1 MSELRVV
8 ARRAT
13 SAIAPAA
20 VGLATGVVAL
30 TLLVVALGPILPA
43 HGVLGS
49 FLHALRTH
57 PSSGLVTV
65 LFAMGVP
72 IQWKVSPVPLHGT
85 VRPTS
90 VIADFPVLL
99 VATAVV
105 ALGAIVAGLLAA
117 RAKGRDSKGL
127 LASGASF
134 ALLVGAASVAVSHAR
149 PMTLSRGVRADL
161 NVSPWVAVAVG
172 AGWAAMGTLVGLAL
186 HRRVAQR
193 LSGRLA
199 HAARTPV
206 ASGMVVLSFGL
217 ATLGCTGSAATT
229 AAASNH
235 GNGATSG
242 ESTTTSTSG
251 VTSTSTTA
259 ADASSTSTTA
269 ARGTSNGAGS
279 RSGTGGSGA
288 GATSTTANGAG
299 TAAPAGGTAA
309 SGSPSGSPP
318 GSVGAAGFRPPT
330 PGSYLYDTTG
340 SLSYL
345 GTTKAYPAVTTL
357 VVDPAAGLVQHAVR
371 NLTNGGDGFTIEQI
385 YDYRPEGIAVDQQ
398 RLSVSLGSLK
408 TVKTLRPTGS
418 ALWLGTNDGPGAH
431 HEFDLQ
437 GKDIAGHEIV
447 DVLRTEK
454 ITVGGQSVSADVVR
468 TTLSF
473 SGSANG
479 SIVLDQWFVRSA
491 RVVGKEHLDGDVRAS
506 LVRLTTKYDAVLRR
520 LTP

>member
-1 MSELRVV
+1 MGTMGVSDLRAV
-8 ARRAT
+8 ARRASSVLT
-13 SAIAPAA
+13 PAA

-30 TLLVVALGPILPA
+30 TLLVVALGPVLPT
-43 HGVLGS
+43 HGVIGS
-49 FLHALRTH
+49 FLHALRAH

-72 IQWKVSPVPLHGT
+72 IHWKVSPLPLHGT

-117 RAKGRDSKGL
+117 RARDRDSKGL

-134 ALLVGAASVAVSHAR
+134 ALLVGAISVAVSHAR
-149 PMTLSRGVRADL
+149 PMTLSRGIRADL
-161 NVSPWVAVAVG
+161 DVSPLVAVAVG

-193 LSGRLA
+193 LSGRLL

-206 ASGMVVLSFGL
+206 ASGLVVLSFGL
-217 ATLGCTGSAATT
+217 ATLGCTGSTATT
-229 AAASNH
+229 ASATSGH
-235 GNGATSG
+235 GKGATSG
-242 ESTTTSTSG
+242 ESSTTSTSG
-251 VTSTSTTA
+251 ATSTSTTA
-259 ADASSTSTTA
+259 TDASSTSTTA
-269 ARGTSNGAGS
+269 ARGTSNGARS

-288 GATSTTANGAG
+288 GTTSTTANGAG
-299 TAAPAGGTAA
+299 TAAPPGGTAA
-309 SGSPSGSPP
+309 SGSPSGSPS
-318 GSVGAAGFRPPT
+318 GSGLRPPT

-345 GTTKAYPAVTTL
+345 GTTKAYPAVTSL
-357 VVDPAAGLVQHAVR
+357 VVDAAAGLVQHAVR

-408 TVKTLRPTGS
+408 TVKTLRPT
-418 ALWLGTNDGPGAH
+418 
-431 HEFDLQ
+431 
-437 GKDIAGHEIV
+437 
-447 DVLRTEK
+447 
-454 ITVGGQSVSADVVR
+454 
-468 TTLSF
+468 
-473 SGSANG
+473 
-479 SIVLDQWFVRSA
+479 
-491 RVVGKEHLDGDVRAS
+491 
-506 LVRLTTKYDAVLRR
+506 
-520 LTP
+520 